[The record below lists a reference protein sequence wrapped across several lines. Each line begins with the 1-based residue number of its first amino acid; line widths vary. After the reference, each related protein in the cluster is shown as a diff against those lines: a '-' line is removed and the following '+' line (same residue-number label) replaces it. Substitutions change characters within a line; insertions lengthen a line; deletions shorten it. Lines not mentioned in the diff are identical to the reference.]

1 MAGTLFVVATPIGN
15 LEDISARAVRVLR
28 EASVIAAED
37 TRHTGRL
44 LQHFGIATPT
54 TSFHEHSEPG
64 KAGQLLD
71 RLRAGETV
79 ALVTDA
85 GTPIVSDPGEPLV
98 PLVAA
103 LSASGFGSDGFA
115 FFGFPPSKGSD
126 RRAWFDRLAS
136 ARAVVP
142 VVVFYEAP
150 HRIESTM
157 AELLRRVGDV
167 RVCVARELTKAHED
181 VRVGRI
187 SELRLDQIRGE
198 FTVVVELG
206 HKTEPVE
213 PMAEPS
219 PAVVANEFVHL
230 TKREGL
236 TRRQAM
242 TSLARKHGLSARRI
256 FDLLEKAKRSPV

>member
-1 MAGTLFVVATPIGN
+1 
-15 LEDISARAVRVLR
+15 VLR

-98 PLVAA
+98 RLAHDAGIRVEPIPGPSALVAA